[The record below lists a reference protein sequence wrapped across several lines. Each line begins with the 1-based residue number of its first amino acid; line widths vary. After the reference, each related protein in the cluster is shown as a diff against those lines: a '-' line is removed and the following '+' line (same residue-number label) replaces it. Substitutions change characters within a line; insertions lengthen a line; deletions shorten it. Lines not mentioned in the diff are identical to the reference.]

1 MYNVQFNIIY
11 NFLRSAGA
19 QASKARSPMYNVLF
33 AMYRS
38 ALCDACVTKWS
49 KNVQFLGK
57 QFIESGLIIGFY
69 EFGMEN
75 GDEILQQH
83 VGHYG

>member
-1 MYNVQFNIIY
+1 
-11 NFLRSAGA
+11 
-19 QASKARSPMYNVLF
+19 
-33 AMYRS
+33 MYRS